1 MHGGAGI
8 DVFRLDSRRASTCID
23 DFTTKGGSKDKLSFA
38 RSLFEDFDGN
48 VADLF
53 SEGYV
58 RTQSAPGNATN
69 VQVDVDGG
77 GDNFVTVAVLNGSI
91 SNGTLASQ
99 TVILNDIPVV

>member
-1 MHGGAGI
+1 MLGGAGI
-8 DVFRLDSRRASTCID
+8 DVFRLDSLEGVDRID

-48 VADLF
+48 VAELF

-58 RTQSAPGNATN
+58 RTQNAPGNHTN

-77 GDNFVTVAVLNGSI
+77 GDNFVTIAVLNGSI
-91 SNGTLASQ
+91 SNSTLASQ
-99 TVILNDIPVV
+99 TVILNDTLVA